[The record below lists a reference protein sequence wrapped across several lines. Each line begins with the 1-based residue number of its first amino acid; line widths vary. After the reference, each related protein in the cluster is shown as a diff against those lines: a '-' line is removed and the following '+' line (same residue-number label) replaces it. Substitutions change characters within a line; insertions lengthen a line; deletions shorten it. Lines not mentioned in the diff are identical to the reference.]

1 MIRLSQII
9 ETFEEAFLAQYEDC
23 LLPSHLKALAAM
35 KRCRNALSLQMQ
47 AQCPECDRQ
56 IRVPHSCGH
65 RHCPHC
71 QHHESEQWLQRQ
83 LQKQV
88 PAELRSLAFQHQ
100 RVVYSAMIQCGWET
114 LRTSSRNDPRLKGSA
129 GAVSVLH
136 THSRRLDFHPHVH
149 WVVPAAAVDAEKKHW
164 QTKQGYLFN
173 HQALAK
179 VFRAKMLESLT
190 REGLRLPAE
199 YPKQWVVDCKSVGSG
214 EKALVYLGRYLYR
227 GVIREQDILACE
239 NGQVTF
245 RYRNAQSGQWERR
258 TLSDHHL
265 GLWSQPHYPRG
276 SHQQGVCLGARHRC
290 CGLLPCRCPMGCRH
304 RHRLHG
310 GISPHQH
317 YHRRHRSLSWSSPGV
332 LAAWWVR
339 KRWLLPS

>member
-9 ETFEEAFLAQYEDC
+9 KTFEEVFLAQYEDS

-47 AQCPECDRQ
+47 AQCSECDRQ

-83 LQKQV
+83 RQKQV
-88 PAELRSLAFQHQ
+88 PAEYFLVTFTLPAELRSLAFQHQ

-114 LRTSSRNDPRLKGSA
+114 LRTFTRNDPRLKGAA

-136 THSRRLDFHPHVH
+136 THSRRLDFHPHGH

-179 VFRAKMLESLT
+179 VFRAKMPESLT
-190 REGLRLPAE
+190 LEGLRLPAE
-199 YPKQWVVDCKSVGSG
+199 YPKQPACSRQVGG
-214 EKALVYLGRYLYR
+214 GLQIGRLR
-227 GVIREQDILACE
+227 RE
-239 NGQVTF
+239 GF
-245 RYRNAQSGQWERR
+245 G
-258 TLSDHHL
+258 LSRPL
-265 GLWSQPHYPRG
+265 
-276 SHQQGVCLGARHRC
+276 
-290 CGLLPCRCPMGCRH
+290 
-304 RHRLHG
+304 
-310 GISPHQH
+310 
-317 YHRRHRSLSWSSPGV
+317 SLSGGDPGTGHPR
-332 LAAWWVR
+332 L
-339 KRWLLPS
+339 